1 MFEYIFSLSWTF
13 WSSFVISICT
23 ALYFINK
30 QSGFYKSTLHNLSLF
45 LKFFHKKGE
54 YDIYHESSNDSEYDE
69 DGNTKKNNARIKN
82 IAEDD
87 AALHV
92 LIDDINEY
100 LGSCKGTATF
110 EIIQNKTERR
120 ISKMYDNA
128 VSKSSFPTHYGLM
141 GTFVGV
147 FIGLGLFLLGSILQG
162 GITDDSI
169 HSLILGVLVSMSTSF
184 IGLRMSTKANDLISN
199 AKTKID
205 DDKNEFYEFVQNKL
219 MTSVNVS
226 LTEALSSL
234 HETVTTFEPSFSKV
248 IAGFQTTFQ
257 QCTKAFGNDFR
268 TSVREMVSAVTT
280 MSNNIDAIT
289 SNVTLLE
296 RLLNR
301 LSGSEWTSYMRQ
313 FADANEHFKTLTQSL
328 DDFERAR
335 RMMLAAAQEAI
346 NIQKSYNDSLE
357 MPRQVAENINSIM
370 QRVVRFEESINAL
383 GVNIAQT
390 QMFGNAQIEEI
401 QQQITAIK
409 KKHKV
414 AEQYIETAN
423 NKLEMFFDSQLVELK
438 RLETKYL
445 KALENLFNAYEMIT
459 DDHKDEI
466 NQRHEIFKNAIED
479 KFEMAGVR
487 AELANLKKI
496 PEVEKKVDEVKR
508 GQQQL
513 MNTNEGIRK
522 EINAFNVAQ
531 EDKEKGVFGGMF
543 GGANSAKDREIKRQE
558 EENDRL
564 KKLLEEAQREREE
577 QRKFEEMMNG
587 MTESES
593 TKPVQPSVI
602 TPKPEP
608 VIEQEKQENEV
619 KKRSFWGRILGGK

>member
-30 QSGFYKSTLHNLSLF
+30 QSGFNKSTLHNLSLF

-87 AALHV
+87 AALHA

-147 FIGLGLFLLGSILQG
+147 FIGLGWFLFGSILQG

-234 HETVTTFEPSFSKV
+234 HETVTTFEPSFSRV

-370 QRVVRFEESINAL
+370 QRVVRFEENINAL

-414 AEQYIETAN
+414 AEQYIETAD

-438 RLETKYL
+438 RLETKYIE
-445 KALENLFNAYEMIT
+445 ALENLFKAYEKIT

-487 AELANLKKI
+487 AELASLKKI
-496 PEVEKKVDEVKR
+496 PEVEKKVDDVKK

-522 EINAFNVAQ
+522 EINAFNAAQ
-531 EDKEKGVFGGMF
+531 EDKERGVFGGVF
-543 GGANSAKDREIKRQE
+543 GGANSAKDREIKHQE

-564 KKLLEEAQREREE
+564 KKLLEEAQREKEE
-577 QRKFEEMMNG
+577 QRKFEEMINRRA
-587 MTESES
+587 ESEP

-602 TPKPEP
+602 TPKPDS
-608 VIEQEKQENEV
+608 VIKQEVPEDEV
-619 KKRSFWGRILGGK
+619 KKPGFWGRILGRK